1 MKKALVYGLGE
12 NYRHSKDFL
21 EKNFYIVGYIDRN
34 LTGEAPSLS
43 LISAYI
49 YDVIIVTP
57 SDSSPIVTYLLDIGV
72 EKHKIIVLKELL
84 IENVF
89 SQSYEKRALISY
101 IISPFIFGGDFKK
114 HTNHMECLTAAR
126 IFDSLGYIVDVV
138 NCDADVQIDYS
149 GYDVVYGMADNLER
163 SFEYEEGMIRIFYAT
178 GCNPIYSNVE
188 TLKRSREFIKH
199 GRGFAFS
206 STRFIEGNQE
216 KQIFLSDQVIVL
228 GNEFVES
235 TYTRFDDNNS
245 SWRYSRLN
253 AFFYN
258 NENINVQDKNYSDAR
273 SHFVWFGS
281 SGCLHK
287 GLDLAIQLA
296 LDHPE
301 YTLHI
306 CGARHKEELEFWD
319 YYQSFVNEADNI
331 VEHGFLNVASKEFSD
346 LMMKCGFAIFPSVSE
361 GGCPALLT
369 VMGNGGLI
377 PLTSVRTGLDLP
389 EFIPVLRQE
398 QNSLQ
403 EYEKLIEYW
412 STFSDNHLREISIA
426 LKEYV
431 CKNYTYE
438 SYKYCLEQIIRKV
451 LSSYEEETDDSCQS
465 GTTFL

>member
-114 HTNHMECLTAAR
+114 HTNHMECLTAAQ

-188 TLKRSREFIKH
+188 TLKRSREFINY

-258 NENINVQDKNYSDAR
+258 NENIDVRDKNYSDAR
-273 SHFVWFGS
+273 SHFLNF
-281 SGCLHK
+281 LH
-287 GLDLAIQLA
+287 
-296 LDHPE
+296 
-301 YTLHI
+301 
-306 CGARHKEELEFWD
+306 
-319 YYQSFVNEADNI
+319 FVTRI
-331 VEHGFLNVASKEFSD
+331 
-346 LMMKCGFAIFPSVSE
+346 
-361 GGCPALLT
+361 
-369 VMGNGGLI
+369 
-377 PLTSVRTGLDLP
+377 
-389 EFIPVLRQE
+389 
-398 QNSLQ
+398 
-403 EYEKLIEYW
+403 
-412 STFSDNHLREISIA
+412 
-426 LKEYV
+426 
-431 CKNYTYE
+431 
-438 SYKYCLEQIIRKV
+438 
-451 LSSYEEETDDSCQS
+451 
-465 GTTFL
+465 